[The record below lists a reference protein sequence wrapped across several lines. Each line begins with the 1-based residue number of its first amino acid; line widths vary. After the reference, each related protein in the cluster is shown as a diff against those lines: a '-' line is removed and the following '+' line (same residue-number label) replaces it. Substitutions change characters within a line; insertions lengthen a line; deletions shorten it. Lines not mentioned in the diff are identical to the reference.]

1 MEVLRAKWEKFQLG
15 IYDFALRLRCSNC
28 GAVVYEDGF
37 RFCPY
42 CGKLMI
48 EEERVDNVVKTQQVE

>member
-48 EEERVDNVVKTQQVE
+48 EEENEN